1 MPLRPHQ
8 LGGDEV
14 HHALAPA
21 RALNAQHLAPLV
33 DDVVN
38 GLPLAVSEIR
48 LRIRHRHAQQCL
60 RLCLTSHKFFA
71 FSLFIQLSPLL
82 FGRPMGGVG
91 ESPGTKPISSKHR
104 THRYC

>member
-8 LGGDEV
+8 LGSDEV

-38 GLPLAVSEIR
+38 GLPLALSEIR
-48 LRIRHRHAQQCL
+48 LRIRHRHAQQRL
-60 RLCLTSHKFFA
+60 RFGSAHHAPPSLMRFFA
-71 FSLFIQLSPLL
+71 LPFSPPTSN
-82 FGRPMGGVG
+82 GG
-91 ESPGTKPISSKHR
+91 H
-104 THRYC
+104 

>member
-8 LGGDEV
+8 LCGDEV

-48 LRIRHRHAQQCL
+48 LRIRHRHAQQ
-60 RLCLTSHKFFA
+60 RLCVGSAHHAPPSLINSFELPSSPPTSN
-71 FSLFIQLSPLL
+71 
-82 FGRPMGGVG
+82 GG
-91 ESPGTKPISSKHR
+91 H
-104 THRYC
+104 